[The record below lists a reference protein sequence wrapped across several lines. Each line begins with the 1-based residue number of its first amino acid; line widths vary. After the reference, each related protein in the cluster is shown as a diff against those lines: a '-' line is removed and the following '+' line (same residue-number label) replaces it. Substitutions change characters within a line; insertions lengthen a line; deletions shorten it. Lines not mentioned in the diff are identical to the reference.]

1 MRIAESLIDEL
12 HREEKP
18 TERVLERVP
27 QDKLDWRPH
36 PKSRTIGELAWHV
49 ATLPGF
55 GVVGLREGKLETGAA
70 RPPDRAGSDFTGTF
84 RRRLDELKAALNETS
99 DDALLNEQF
108 SFVLNGNAIRT
119 WSKDVFMRAVVM
131 NHLIH
136 HRGQLTVYL
145 RLLDVPVPSVYGA
158 SADENPFVRH

>member
-49 ATLPGF
+49 ATLPQF
-55 GVVGLREGKLETGAA
+55 GTLGLREGKRELSGA
-70 RPPDRAGSDFTGTF
+70 RPPEPTNSDFANTFRKAVDEMKNVLTGT
-84 RRRLDELKAALNETS
+84 A

>member
-1 MRIAESLIDEL
+1 M
-12 HREEKP
+12 KN
-18 TERVLERVP
+18 VL
-27 QDKLDWRPH
+27 
-36 PKSRTIGELAWHV
+36 
-49 ATLPGF
+49 
-55 GVVGLREGKLETGAA
+55 
-70 RPPDRAGSDFTGTF
+70 TGT
-84 RRRLDELKAALNETS
+84 A